1 MKKVNTFL
9 ICDLDTEPY
18 SCYEYEPSV
27 EAEGGAIDPYW
38 YIYEGELLYWSKGED
53 GISSLWAYNLESRE
67 EERIDTWTESEV
79 SAETTGYEEIKWQA
93 TCGDS
98 LFFFDNSRKIYG
110 NGGIFMQG
118 VLGESR
124 ETGIGRIDGI
134 ILTAKGYFRYDGK
147 KELIFYDL
155 DGNERASYQI
165 REEELGEEYCLQYLI
180 YDIYDRGRLLC
191 FYENQETRQLHINQV
206 SIELPDFSEE
216 GQGLSYWLE
225 EGAER
230 ISVTPGEEQGNILG
244 YTLRREANQ
253 MQIGR
258 AHV

>member
-1 MKKVNTFL
+1 MENDVYKRTGELVYDLFGLFPLENTDVYGKIRQYENLIMMKKVNTFL

-147 KELIFYDL
+147 KE
-155 DGNERASYQI
+155 R
-165 REEELGEEYCLQYLI
+165 
-180 YDIYDRGRLLC
+180 
-191 FYENQETRQLHINQV
+191 
-206 SIELPDFSEE
+206 SEE
-216 GQGLSYWLE
+216 
-225 EGAER
+225 
-230 ISVTPGEEQGNILG
+230 
-244 YTLRREANQ
+244 RRVGKEC
-253 MQIGR
+253 R
-258 AHV
+258 L